1 MNSTTEQFLLTAVE
15 QQLAGNS
22 EVASE
27 LYYKVLAASPN
38 NLTALVNQSAIFMD
52 LQNYA
57 GAAHLLEQAL
67 KISPKDVEA
76 LNNYGNALKE
86 LGLSNNSIAQFQLA
100 YKLAP
105 DNSIISSNLGRA
117 LLRRGDYEAAIKIFE
132 LAIQTNPNNS
142 GLRFINA
149 LALPTIP
156 ENLKQLEEARK
167 RQASLVSDL
176 LEKNLKL
183 SDPLTEIGMTNFIA
197 AYHGYDDSE
206 LQKKLATCYST
217 ACPELNY
224 RAPHIGQKRKS
235 GKIRVGFV
243 SAHLGSH
250 TIGKLNQA
258 LISGLNKNK
267 FESHIF
273 FLGSNKQTKS
283 YILDRFGHNIDKIF
297 FPDQTL
303 SSMRSTISKSELD
316 ILYYLDIG
324 MEPLSYFLGFSRL
337 AGVQCVTWG
346 HPVSTGISTIDYFI
360 SSQLTEIP
368 TSNAQYTEKLLRL
381 KWFSTDYAK
390 PNLENLRKSRR
401 DFKLKEKTHLY
412 MCPQSLFKFHPDF
425 DEILGGILRA
435 DANAQIILLEGQH
448 KEWAIKLKTRFD
460 KTIPDATN
468 RIKFIPRLSGSD
480 FLQCISL
487 ADVILD
493 TPHFCGGNTSYEA
506 FALGKI
512 VVTLPSKFLR
522 GRLTLGLYRQMGI
535 NALIAKNP
543 KEYIKIAVKYGKSKQ
558 DRILIEDRIRKAQ
571 KSIFGTKSAIQAH
584 EQFFLEVISSNN
596 SKVTQ

>member
-1 MNSTTEQFLLTAVE
+1 MNSTTEQFLLTAVK
-15 QQLAGNS
+15 QQLAGNL
-22 EVASE
+22 ELASK
-27 LYYKVLAASPN
+27 LYCKVLTVSPK
-38 NLTALVNQSAIFMD
+38 NLTALVNQSVIYLE

-57 GAAHLLEQAL
+57 DAAHLLQQAL
-67 KISPKDVEA
+67 EISPKDVEA

-86 LGLSNNSIAQFQLA
+86 LGQPDSSIEQFQLA
-100 YKLAP
+100 HKLTP

-117 LLRRGDYEAAIKIFE
+117 LLRKGDYETAIRIFE
-132 LAIQTNPNNS
+132 SAIRTNPSNS

-156 ENLKQLEEARK
+156 ENLEQLEAARK
-167 RQASLVSDL
+167 RQSSLIYDL
-176 LEKNLKL
+176 LEDNLKL

-197 AYHGYDDSE
+197 AYQGYDDSE

-224 RAPHIGQKRKS
+224 IAPHIGQKREP
-235 GKIRVGFV
+235 GRIRVGFV

-258 LISGLNKNK
+258 LILGLNKNK
-267 FESHIF
+267 FEPHIF
-273 FLGSNKQTKS
+273 FLASNTQTKA
-283 YILDRFGHNIDKIF
+283 YIIERFGHNIDKIF

-303 SSMRSTISKSELD
+303 SSMRSTIAEAELD
-316 ILYYLDIG
+316 ILYYPDIG

-337 AGVQCVTWG
+337 AAVQCVTWG

-360 SSQLTEIP
+360 SSQSTELP

-381 KWFSTDYAK
+381 KPFSTDYAR
-390 PNLENLRKSRR
+390 PNIENSRKSRE
-401 DFKLKEKTHLY
+401 DFSLKDQTHLY

-425 DEILGGILRA
+425 DRILGGILQA
-435 DANAQIILLEGQH
+435 DANGQIVLLEGQH
-448 KEWAIKLKTRFD
+448 QEWTTKLKTRFE
-460 KTIPDATN
+460 KTIPEVSN
-468 RIKFIPRLSGSD
+468 RIKFLPRLSGSD
-480 FLQCISL
+480 FLQCIAL

-493 TPHFCGGNTSYEA
+493 TPYFCGGNTSYEA

-512 VVTLPSKFLR
+512 IVTLPSKFLR
-522 GRLTLGLYRQMGI
+522 SRLTLGLYKQMGI
-535 NALIAKNP
+535 NALIAESP
-543 KEYIKIAVKYGKSKQ
+543 KEYIKIAVKYGKNKL

-571 KSIFGTKSAIQAH
+571 KFIFGTTSAIQAH
-584 EQFFLEVISSNN
+584 EQFFLEVIRSDN
-596 SKVTQ
+596 SKIN